1 MHQMTAFV
9 KRAPAGS
16 AAVPRWGGGRMPIS
30 ETLAEAVLREFEA
43 ADAGRY
49 HSPEM
54 QCVRP
59 LLEIQQRWSAL
70 PTRQRLVAETLK
82 SREGWHLF
90 LYPFA
95 GRLVHLGLASL
106 IAWRAAQPDRS
117 TFSIAINDYGF
128 ELLSA
133 KPIAW
138 SERLFG
144 LLTVP
149 AAPGALLAEV
159 LASLNATE
167 LSRRRFREI
176 ARIAGLIFQSHP
188 GEKRSNRQLQASAGL
203 FFEVFQKYDPGNR
216 LLAQAQSE
224 LLSQELD
231 VDHLAAQL
239 TRMQTQTLTLTEVAR
254 PTPMAFPL
262 MVERFREK
270 LSNESLGDRL
280 ARMVADLEGSA
291 AGQAVGT
298 AHEDARQV
306 FAAERVDADVRAGFA
321 LDEAAA
327 ELTKQRD
334 RSRSKRWRA
343 R

>member
-1 MHQMTAFV
+1 
-9 KRAPAGS
+9 
-16 AAVPRWGGGRMPIS
+16 
-30 ETLAEAVLREFEA
+30 
-43 ADAGRY
+43 
-49 HSPEM
+49 
-54 QCVRP
+54 
-59 LLEIQQRWSAL
+59 
-70 PTRQRLVAETLK
+70 
-82 SREGWHLF
+82 
-90 LYPFA
+90 
-95 GRLVHLGLASL
+95 VHLGLASL
-106 IAWRAAQPDRS
+106 IAWRAVQPDRS

-138 SERLFG
+138 GQRLAS

-149 AAPGALLAEV
+149 DAPGALLAEV
-159 LASLNATE
+159 LASLNAAE

-188 GEKRSNRQLQASAGL
+188 GETRSNRQLQASAGL

-216 LLAQAQSE
+216 LLAQAESE

-231 VDHLAAQL
+231 VHHLATLL
-239 TRMQTQTLTLTEVAR
+239 TRMQTQTLTLNEVAR

-280 ARMVADLEGSA
+280 ARMDADLEDSA
-291 AGQAVGT
+291 GGEAVGT

-306 FAAERVDADVRAGFA
+306 FGAERVGADVRAGFA
-321 LDEAAA
+321 LDETAA
-327 ELTKQRD
+327 EPTKRRD
-334 RSRSKRWRA
+334 RSRSTRRRA